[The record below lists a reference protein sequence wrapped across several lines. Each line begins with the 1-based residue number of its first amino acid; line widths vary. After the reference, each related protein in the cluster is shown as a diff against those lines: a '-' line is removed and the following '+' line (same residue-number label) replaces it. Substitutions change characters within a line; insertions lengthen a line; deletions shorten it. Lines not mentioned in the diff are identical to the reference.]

1 VFNINYMN
9 NPIYLM
15 QTTIAYIIFKTN
27 E

>member
-1 VFNINYMN
+1 MN